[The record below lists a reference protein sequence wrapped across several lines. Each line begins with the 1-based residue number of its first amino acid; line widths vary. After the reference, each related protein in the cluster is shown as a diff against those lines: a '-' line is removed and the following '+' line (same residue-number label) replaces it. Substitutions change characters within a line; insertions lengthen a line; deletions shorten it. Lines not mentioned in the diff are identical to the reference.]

1 MTASIRNLS
10 AVLLAGT
17 ALTAALPVYAQTQSA
32 PPPAAAATPA
42 SEENEVEEIVVNGK
56 FIPDEIRDTAEVANF
71 LTVEDIR
78 RAGDDTAAQA
88 LTRISGLSVVS
99 GRFVY
104 VRGLG
109 ERYSQALL
117 NGSPLPSPEPLQRV
131 VPLDLFPAS
140 ILAGTAV
147 QKTFSANYPGEF
159 GGGIIDLKTI
169 GVPDEAYFNFTVGLG
184 ADTEITNKRGLT
196 YYGSKHDEFGFDDG
210 SRKLPVGV
218 RQFAATRPVVFTG
231 SSTGLTL
238 DQYKAIGRSFTNAPL
253 NLIQRDRIAPSGNID
268 LAGGQG
274 FDTEYGRV
282 GVVGVLSYRNSWFN
296 RNGVRQT
303 TVPDTTG
310 LSLASDATF
319 EANQNDIGWSGLGGL
334 AWENDE
340 NELHYT
346 ALWIRSTSKRARIT
360 QNSAQSQGSAN
371 VNVYNTEWYRRELQ
385 LSQLTGKHRL
395 GDLEVDWRGTYGRTT
410 REAPY
415 ERLYRY
421 GLQADGQR
429 TALLSGANQLVSF
442 SDLDENIGS
451 ANIDFSYDLPVE
463 FVRQA
468 KLSVGYAWQTNDRS
482 SVRRDFTYE
491 QGRNYDPV
499 RYATERIDFLVSDRN
514 LNDDIIALRELTGS
528 GLTGDA
534 AYFDAGLEVNAA
546 YAQIDTEIVEL
557 LRASFGVRYEDA
569 SEYIRTF
576 DIFNRAAGPLFSR
589 TIKEDYVLPTAT
601 LTWNFAEDQQL
612 RAGVS
617 KTIGR
622 PQFRELA
629 PQRYRDTETDRI
641 LTGNPFLED
650 TEFTNG
656 DLRYERY
663 FEKGQYLTVGAFYK
677 ELKKPVES
685 LAVLGSD
692 GAFQQTYYNAPKAQ
706 IYGFEFDAKKYFEPQ
721 IGFEWIDSKRWL
733 VAVNYTYSSSK
744 LKVGAGDTI
753 VLNTTGVRSTPLAS
767 DYVRPGARLQGQ
779 SDHLAN
785 VQFGFEDED
794 AGSQGTLL
802 FTYTSDRISARS
814 SSVDLPDLIQK
825 PGIRVDFVYRK
836 NFVINDREFTGSF
849 EARNLSGTDALEYQ
863 EAKGRRF
870 DTNSYDLGRT
880 FSVGL
885 TARF

>member
-1 MTASIRNLS
+1 MTVSIRKFS
-10 AVLLAGT
+10 AMLLAGT
-17 ALTAALPVYAQTQSA
+17 ALTAAFPALAQTQPA
-32 PPPAAAATPA
+32 PAAKPA
-42 SEENEVEEIVVNGK
+42 SAEAEVEEIVVYGK

-71 LTVEDIR
+71 LTVEDIK

-159 GGGIIDLKTI
+159 GGGIIDLKTV
-169 GVPDEAYFNFTVGLG
+169 GVPDKPYLNFSIGLG
-184 ADTEITNKRGLT
+184 ADTEVTNKRGLT
-196 YYGSKHDEFGFDDG
+196 YYGSGYDELGFDDG
-210 SRKLPVGV
+210 TRKLPVGI

-231 SSTGLTL
+231 SSNGLTL
-238 DQYKAIGRSFTNAPL
+238 DQYKAIGRSFTNAPI
-253 NLIQRDRIAPSGNID
+253 NLIQRERIAPSGNVDI
-268 LAGGQG
+268 AGGRA
-274 FDTEYGRV
+274 FETDYGRF
-282 GVVGVLSYRNSWFN
+282 GVVGVMSYRNSWFN

-303 TVPDTTG
+303 TVPDSNG
-310 LSLASDATF
+310 LTLASDATF

-334 AWENDE
+334 AWENDD

-360 QNSAQSQGSAN
+360 QNSAQSQGNAN

-385 LSQLTGKHRL
+385 LSQLTGKHQL
-395 GDLEVDWRGTYGRTT
+395 GDVEIDWRGTYGRTT

-421 GLQADGQR
+421 GLQANGKR

-451 ANIDFSYDLPVE
+451 ANIDLSYDLPVE

-468 KLSVGYAWQTNDRS
+468 KLIVGYAWQTNDRS

-499 RYATERIDFLVSDRN
+499 RYATERIDYLVSDRN
-514 LNDDIIALRELTGS
+514 LNDDIVALRELTGS

-534 AYFDAGLEVNAA
+534 AFFEAGLKVNAA
-546 YAQIDTEIVEL
+546 YAQVDTEIVKL

-576 DIFNRAAGPLFSR
+576 DIFNLAKGPLFSR
-589 TIKEDYVLPTAT
+589 KISENYLLPTAT
-601 LTWNFAEDQQL
+601 VTWNFAEDQQL

-629 PQRYRDTETDRI
+629 PQRYRDSETDRI
-641 LTGNPFLED
+641 LTGNPYLVD
-650 TEFTNG
+650 TEFMNG

-663 FEKGQYLTVGAFYK
+663 FEKGQYLTLGAFYK
-677 ELKKPVES
+677 ELKRPVEV

-692 GAFQQTYYNAPKAQ
+692 GAFQQTYFNAPKAE
-706 IYGFEFDAKKYFEPQ
+706 IYGFEVDAKKYFEPQ
-721 IGFEWIDSKRWL
+721 FGFDWIDSKRWL

-744 LKVGAGDTI
+744 LKVSKGETI

-785 VQFGFEDED
+785 LQFGFEDE
-794 AGSQGTLL
+794 AAESQATILV
-802 FTYTSDRISARS
+802 TYTSDRISARS
-814 SSVDLPDLIQK
+814 SSIDLPDLIQK
-825 PGIRVDFVYRK
+825 PGVRVDFVYRK
-836 NFVINDREFTGSF
+836 NFMINDRAFSASF
-849 EARNLSGTDALEYQ
+849 EARNLSGTDAQ
-863 EAKGRRF
+863 EFQSAKGKRF
-870 DTNSYDLGRT
+870 ETNSYDLGRT

-885 TARF
+885 TARY